1 MDAPAL
7 IGIAGEIMNILIYF
21 AILVHFIAAKG
32 DIARVKF
39 IIVVIGFFTILHFF
53 PENFFYAQA
62 AVALWILFSGFKLL
76 VHSEIMIGLLVLLLI
91 LTHFSPVFYIIS
103 FFIYLIIVGGFIYSA
118 LKMIKL

>member
-1 MDAPAL
+1 MDAPDL
-7 IGIAGEIMNILIYF
+7 MGIAGEIMNILIYF

-32 DIARVKF
+32 DLARVKF
-39 IIVVIGFFTILHFF
+39 IVIVIGFFAILYLF

-62 AVALWILFSGFKLL
+62 AIALWILFSGFKMV
-76 VHSEIMIGLLVLLLI
+76 VHNEVIIGLLVLLLI